1 MLRCGEGPSANC
13 LDLSHPKSS
22 SHPKLKPVFCGRNQS
37 PSILT
42 ELLNEEFGE
51 FVEEKVV
58 GGSLERLFMFYL
70 FALTL

>member
-13 LDLSHPKSS
+13 LDLSKSS
-22 SHPKLKPVFCGRNQS
+22 SHPKLKLVFCGRNQS

-58 GGSLERLFMFYL
+58 GGSLERLFMSYL